1 MSVSSPEGVGYG
13 VTGAAASGTTGS
25 PTASGASGTSR
36 SSDKDMFLQL
46 MVAQMRYQDPLNP
59 TDSSQ
64 FLAQTAQFTALEKMQ
79 DVADQT
85 AMLLSTQLAFGAS
98 SLIGQT
104 VRWYDAAG
112 VERSGIV
119 QGTTYLAS
127 GPVLSVDGVSVPVTD
142 VISVGE
148 APTVQEPTP
157 SGDGSSAPPPSGTP
171 PTTA

>member
-1 MSVSSPEGVGYG
+1 MSVSSTEGIGYG
-13 VTGAAASGTTGS
+13 VTGAAATSA
-25 PTASGASGTSR
+25 PGAAGPPKKD
-36 SSDKDMFLQL
+36 DKDMFLQL
-46 MVAQMRYQDPLNP
+46 MVAQMKYQDPLNP

-104 VRWYDAAG
+104 VRWYDAGG
-112 VERSGIV
+112 VERSGVV
-119 QGTTYLAS
+119 QGTTYLAT
-127 GPVLSVDGVSVPVTD
+127 GPVLSIDGTSVPVTD
-142 VISVGE
+142 VVSVGD
-148 APTVQEPTP
+148 APTIKEPTP
-157 SGDGSSAPPPSGTP
+157 SGGGTTAPPPSGTP

>member
-1 MSVSSPEGVGYG
+1 MSVSSTEGIGYG
-13 VTGAAASGTTGS
+13 VTGAAAPSSAGAPGAPGT
-25 PTASGASGTSR
+25 SGAAKSD
-36 SSDKDMFLQL
+36 DKDMFLQL
-46 MVAQMRYQDPLNP
+46 MVAQMKYQDPLNP

-79 DVADQT
+79 NVADQT

-112 VERSGIV
+112 VERSGVV
-119 QGTTYLAS
+119 QGTTYLAT
-127 GPVLSVDGVSVPVTD
+127 GPVLSIDGTSVPVTD
-142 VISVGE
+142 VVSVGD
-148 APTVQEPTP
+148 APTIKEPTP
-157 SGDGSSAPPPSGTP
+157 TGGGTTAPPSGTP